1 MGHNQPLGGNL
12 LDTTSHRKE
21 TCRTQP
27 AAGRKPAGHNHPP
40 EGHCRTQPAAGRKT
54 AGQNQPPEGNLP
66 DTTSHRK
73 ETCRTQPATGRK
85 LPDTT
90 SHRKETCR
98 TQRAAGR
105 KTAGH
110 NQPPEGNCRKQ
121 PATGRKLPDT
131 TIHRKETAGN
141 NQPTPQCLRHL
152 LLHGHSHTFSAGLP
166 GQVTV
171 SPQNCSILTRSMR
184 WPPGYPK

>member
-1 MGHNQPLGGNL
+1 MGHNQPPEGNL
-12 LDTTSHRKE
+12 SDTTCRWEE

-27 AAGRKPAGHNHPP
+27 AALRKPAGHNH
-40 EGHCRTQPAAGRKT
+40 
-54 AGQNQPPEGNLP
+54 PPEGNLP

-73 ETCRTQPATGRK
+73 KTCRTQP
-85 LPDTT
+85 
-90 SHRKETCR
+90 
-98 TQRAAGR
+98 AAGR

-110 NQPPEGNCRKQ
+110 KQPPEGN
-121 PATGRKLPDT
+121 LPDT
-131 TIHRKETAGN
+131 N
-141 NQPTPQCLRHL
+141 SQTPQCLRHL